1 MTPRRGLIWP
11 LILIAIGVVFL
22 LANYGYLAPISV
34 VGLLSMWPLILIIVG
49 IDIAIAKRWPLAA
62 LIADIAVV
70 AAGIALVASSTFA
83 PGFVPFV
90 AFGGST
96 EPGVTSVDVPRSDVK
111 TLNLRL
117 SAGAGT
123 YELRGGS
130 SSLVHADSD
139 NEDLRLRSATRSG
152 DRMDVTVD
160 QGPTKNFFIGP
171 SIHSHVTMTVAN
183 DVPTAL
189 RVDAGAGEFTIDT
202 STIQVTSA
210 NISVGAASV
219 RVVLPQHPSGD
230 VAMTVSAGASSIVIQ
245 IPQGVEARIT
255 TSGGLTSTRFD
266 STRFSGSET
275 SGYANAKDRVTVR
288 ITAGATSIRVTD

>member
-1 MTPRRGLIWP
+1 MTLRRGLIWP
-11 LILIAIGVVFL
+11 LILITIGVIFL
-22 LANYGYLAPISV
+22 LANFGYLAPISV
-34 VGLLSMWPLILIIVG
+34 IGLLSMWPLILIIVG
-49 IDIAIAKRWPLAA
+49 IDIAIGRRWPLYA

-70 AAGIALVASSTFA
+70 AAGVALVASSTFA

-96 EPGVTSVDVPRSDVK
+96 EPGTTSIDVPRSDVK
-111 TLNLRL
+111 TMSLRL

-123 YELRGGS
+123 YEVRGGS

-139 NEDLRLRSATRSG
+139 SEDLRLRSATRSG

-160 QGPTKNFFIGP
+160 QGPAKNFFIGP
-171 SIHSHVTMTVAN
+171 SIHSHVTMTVAS

-202 STIQVTSA
+202 SAIQVTSA
-210 NISVGAASV
+210 NISVGAASL
-219 RVVLPQHPSGD
+219 RVVLPQRPMGD
-230 VAMTVSAGASSIVIQ
+230 VTMTVSAGASSIVIQ
-245 IPQGVEARIT
+245 IPSGVEARVT

-266 STRFSGSET
+266 SSRFSGSET
-275 SGYANAKDRVTVR
+275 SGYARATDRVTVR
-288 ITAGATSIRVTD
+288 ISAGATSIRVVD